1 MSKNKRRNF
10 GAEFKAKIAIEAIK
24 ETQTLSELAD
34 NYELHPNQIREWKQ
48 LFLEGASQIFSTDV
62 N

>member
-24 ETQTLSELAD
+24 ETQTLSELRAT
-34 NYELHPNQIREWKQ
+34 PNQIREWKQ
-48 LFLEGASQIFSTDV
+48 HFLEGASQIFSTDV